1 MQQQQQQKQSLA
13 PPPHQAKTEAAA
25 AESVPD
31 AQGET
36 PMEQEATAE
45 EGGANAELK
54 DGEGKAERVGM
65 PEHPGRDSDSDGE
78 GEGSGQEE
86 AE

>member
-13 PPPHQAKTEAAA
+13 PPPLQTKKDAAEAD
-25 AESVPD
+25 ESVPD

-36 PMEQEATAE
+36 PMEQEDAAE
-45 EGGANAELK
+45 GRGAKAEPK
-54 DGEGKAERVGM
+54 DGEGTEERGGM

-78 GEGSGQEE
+78 GSGQEE
-86 AE
+86 E

>member
-13 PPPHQAKTEAAA
+13 PPPHQAETDAAA

-36 PMEQEATAE
+36 PMEQEASA
-45 EGGANAELK
+45 EGGGAKAELK
-54 DGEGKAERVGM
+54 DGEGAAERSGM
-65 PEHPGRDSDSDGE
+65 PEHPGRDSDS
-78 GEGSGQEE
+78 EGSGQEE
-86 AE
+86 EE